1 MDNYKAEKIFK
12 EAIEVYGK
20 ERQIQKF
27 QEEIGEVLQANSKY
41 SLDPTEEKLDHLCEE
56 LADLKITTSQMELI
70 TDPEKVAYWF
80 DFKMN
85 RLENRIEAEKAK
97 QLEYEE
103 TLSRL
108 NPEYFEIFK
117 MVNEIGPNPLD
128 SQMDDLIN
136 LVIKQKD
143 IKQEIEFN
151 KFFK

>member
-1 MDNYKAEKIFK
+1 MDNYKAEKIYK

-41 SLDPTEEKLDHLCEE
+41 SLNPTEEKLDHLCEE
-56 LADLKITTSQMELI
+56 LADLKITTAQMELI

-80 DFKMN
+80 DFKIN

-108 NPEYFEIFK
+108 NPENYAIFQ
-117 MVNEIGPNPLD
+117 MINEIGTNPLD
-128 SQMDDLIN
+128 EQINDLIN
-136 LVIKQKD
+136 LVLEQKD
-143 IKQEIEFN
+143 IKQEREF
-151 KFFK
+151 KELF